1 MSLTKRGKIWHYDFI
16 YHGKRFQGSTEQT
29 NKNIAKLVEAK
40 VRSDAALE
48 YRGINPPKST
58 PFHTFMTGKFLDFVR
73 LHAVKQRTVD
83 FYTER
88 TRQILKY
95 APWKDAK
102 LSDIDEDA
110 LALYTADR
118 AKAVTVATVNR
129 DLATISKALK
139 RAYELKLI
147 ARMPRIRRLPGER
160 VREFVLTGEMENLYL
175 SLCPYPLKHAAILMI
190 DCGLRPIECVRLRRD
205 DVTSGVVT
213 VREGKSINAA
223 RAIPLTARAQTIVE
237 ELFALWPESSWLFK
251 GRKGHYRA
259 ASLDRLHVRVRNG
272 EFSTPTL
279 PVGTQPVAIMLRAV
293 MPADAERIFPIEFV
307 LYSCRH
313 TYGTRLAES
322 GATPFQIQKLMGH
335 SSITIS
341 QKYIHVSDEHV
352 GFAAK
357 RAEAFSK
364 MLRGEVHEDAP
375 EKSRTS

>member
-259 ASLDRLHVRVRNG
+259 ASLDRLHERVRLL
-272 EFSTPTL
+272 ESMQVYF
-279 PVGTQPVAIMLRAV
+279 PVIRRTDSLNK
-293 MPADAERIFPIEFV
+293 EFV

-341 QKYIHVSDEHV
+341 QKYIHISDEHV